1 MPEPDASGSNDAS
14 AVNDVAPAM
23 APATA
28 ATSSSEPMQ
37 PSSESEGQAAAPAGT
52 GAGTGQTQ
60 IAEGSATTDA
70 QARKCGAGVQGCGAL
85 IVQPQ
90 SERDVSAGT
99 SARINSW
106 PLCLHALG
114 PHAGHTQTRAHA
126 SQCVTVERAS
136 TGVCVHHARVS
147 WISKQP
153 GVICPS

>member
-1 MPEPDASGSNDAS
+1 MTEPDASGSNDAS

-70 QARKCGAGVQGCGAL
+70 QDADAQENVPAAAVEARGRLRKDDHKLKELIETAHHYGCHT
-85 IVQPQ
+85 P
-90 SERDVSAGT
+90 RDRRS
-99 SARINSW
+99 R
-106 PLCLHALG
+106 
-114 PHAGHTQTRAHA
+114 R
-126 SQCVTVERAS
+126 
-136 TGVCVHHARVS
+136 
-147 WISKQP
+147 
-153 GVICPS
+153 